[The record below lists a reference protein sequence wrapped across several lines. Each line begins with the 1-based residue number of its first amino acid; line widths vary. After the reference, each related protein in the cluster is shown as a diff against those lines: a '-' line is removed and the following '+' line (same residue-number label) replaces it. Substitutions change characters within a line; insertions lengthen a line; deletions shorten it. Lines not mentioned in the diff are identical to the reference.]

1 MSLSVSNLLRE
12 CHRLRR
18 HLRELLSEIDLGP
31 RVLKIL
37 QQTLGAA
44 EAAHKDHHETIKKL
58 KLKQKDDE
66 VTLKQTETMLAKYQS
81 DVNTAGSKKEYELKL
96 TEIATASARK
106 GVLEEAILT
115 TIMDIEDRTAGIP
128 AAEETW
134 ATAQADFK
142 QYQID
147 AAERMERL
155 KADQVLT
162 QATLDA
168 TDAKLPQEMKVQYLR
183 LVKSYGAD
191 SLAGVSGKTCGQC
204 RTNITD
210 QQRTTLLSG
219 SFLSCAHCGR
229 GLYLN
234 EG

>member
-1 MSLSVSNLLRE
+1 MSVSVSHLLRE

-18 HLRELLSEIDLGP
+18 HLRELQSEIDLGP
-31 RVLKIL
+31 RVLKIQ
-37 QQTLGAA
+37 QQTLAAA
-44 EAAHKDHHETIKKL
+44 EVAHKDYHEIIKKL

-66 VTLKQTETMLAKYQS
+66 GSLKQTETMLAKHQS

-96 TEIATASARK
+96 TEIGTATTKK

-128 AAEETW
+128 AAEKTW

-142 QYQID
+142 QSQAD

-155 KADQVLT
+155 KAEQVAAQT
-162 QATLDA
+162 TLEA
-168 TDAKLPQEMKVQYLR
+168 TDAKLPPEMKVQYLR

-191 SLAGVSGKTCGQC
+191 SLAGVVGKTCGQC

-229 GLYLN
+229 GLYLV
-234 EG
+234 

>member
-18 HLRELLSEIDLGP
+18 HLRELQSELDLGP
-31 RVLKIL
+31 RVLKIQ
-37 QQTLGAA
+37 QQTLATV
-44 EAAHKDHHETIKKL
+44 EAAYKDYHETIKKL

-66 VTLKQTETMLAKYQS
+66 GALKQTETMLAKHQS

-96 TEIATASARK
+96 TEIGTATAKK
-106 GVLEEAILT
+106 GLLEEAILT
-115 TIMDIEDRTAGIP
+115 AIMDIEDRTAGIP
-128 AAEETW
+128 AAETTR
-134 ATAQADFK
+134 ATAQKDFE
-142 QYQID
+142 QTQAD

-155 KADQVLT
+155 KHEQIEA
-162 QATLDA
+162 QAKLDV
-168 TDAKLPQEMKVQYLR
+168 TDAQLPPEMKVQYVR

-191 SLAGVSGKTCGQC
+191 ALAGVVGKTCGQC

-229 GLYLN
+229 GLYLAD
-234 EG
+234 G